1 MRINSKALE
10 KHHDFTCLRHVR
22 SVVRD
27 KLKQNSFRN
36 NFIAL
41 NGKKHRCFFYFK
53 INVMKKIIYTKYK
66 RKHVSYYNLLET
78 FQERKEIHNF
88 IKTCQAR
95 CVDQHKKP
103 TNIYKRMIFC
113 PLFVIKSGAYPDIR
127 NYACAYTHSENVN
140 L

>member
-22 SVVRD
+22 SVDRD

-53 INVMKKIIYTKYK
+53 IKVMKKNIYTKYK

-88 IKTCQAR
+88 IKL
-95 CVDQHKKP
+95 VKLDVLINIKKT

-113 PLFVIKSGAYPDIR
+113 LLVVIKSGAYPDIR
-127 NYACAYTHSENVN
+127 NYACAYI
-140 L
+140 LIQKM